1 MEGESENLKDA
12 EKQMWK
18 KTKEDETEEKTE
30 KEEKQENEPKKNTGV
45 GEG

>member
-1 MEGESENLKDA
+1 
-12 EKQMWK
+12 MWK
-18 KTKEDETEEKTE
+18 KTKEDVTEEKTE